1 VANGGTSLRP
11 QLVERLEN
19 NGQVVKTFKPEVLK
33 QSICSSRVLE
43 ACQSMLKR
51 VADPEGNGT
60 AQYIFAKSPYRVAGK
75 TGTARIAGPNGYD
88 GRYRASFAGY
98 FPAESPRYS
107 CIVVIADTKSGVY
120 YGSSIA
126 GPVFRELANKVYA
139 TDPSFHTTSA
149 GLLAEKCKL
158 PGSKDGAQTDLM
170 QLYQALEMPYLGGSS
185 GDWVTVT
192 TGDSV
197 AVLSPRFIEANRV
210 PDVRGMGL
218 RDALYLLENAG
229 LQVKTL
235 GMGTVRRQSIAPGSD
250 LTTSQAITLE
260 LS

>member
-1 VANGGTSLRP
+1 
-11 QLVERLEN
+11 
-19 NGQVVKTFKPEVLK
+19 
-33 QSICSSRVLE
+33 
-43 ACQSMLKR
+43 
-51 VADPEGNGT
+51 
-60 AQYIFAKSPYRVAGK
+60 
-75 TGTARIAGPNGYD
+75 
-88 GRYRASFAGY
+88 
-98 FPAESPRYS
+98 
-107 CIVVIADTKSGVY
+107 
-120 YGSSIA
+120 
-126 GPVFRELANKVYA
+126 
-139 TDPSFHTTSA
+139 
-149 GLLAEKCKL
+149 
-158 PGSKDGAQTDLM
+158 
-170 QLYQALEMPYLGGSS
+170 MPYLGGSS

-197 AVLSPRFIEANRV
+197 AVLSPRSIEANRV